1 MEFTM
6 QNEPE
11 ELSYHSP
18 KVSVFGD
25 VRDLTQK
32 KTGVTDNNKSKGPNH
47 MSS

>member
-1 MEFTM
+1 M
-6 QNEPE
+6 QFVMKPKPE
-11 ELSYHSP
+11 ELPYHPP

-32 KTGVTDNNKSKGPNH
+32 RSGVTDNNKSKGPNH